1 MSELEQ
7 LRALI
12 DKKLVGKKKHHVL
25 AERLIERIALQLQ
38 TAKKESPDG
47 NNV

>member
-25 AERLIERIALQLQ
+25 AERLLERIAAQLQ
-38 TAKKESPDG
+38 AKKEAPNG